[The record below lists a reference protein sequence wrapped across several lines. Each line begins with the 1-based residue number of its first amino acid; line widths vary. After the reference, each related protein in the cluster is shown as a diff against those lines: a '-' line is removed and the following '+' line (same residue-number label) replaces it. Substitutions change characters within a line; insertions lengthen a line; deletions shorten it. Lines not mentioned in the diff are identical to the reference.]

1 MSKGKLL
8 AVAIVWLILLG
19 FGVGVWRLIFAPVVE
34 KTQQEWAEQER
45 QRGGSESAYRSH
57 VKLLLD
63 GFSGY
68 AVLRSDEFAEELRK
82 ASVRLTVTDD
92 GADYPARL
100 EALRRGEADMA
111 VFTIDALVKAC
122 SDAGSLPATIV
133 ALIDETVGADAIVA
147 YRDTIPNVD
156 ALNHPDTRFVITPDS
171 PSETL
176 ARVVMSRFQLD
187 DLSSDPFV
195 AASDAADVFSHYKRA
210 KPVDR
215 LAYVVWEPVVTQML
229 KNDKVHVV
237 VDSSRFPSAIAD
249 VLVASDDF
257 VAKNRGT
264 VVDVVKAYFTANY
277 AFRDEA
283 ARVQL
288 VKRDAA
294 AGGTK
299 LTDEEAQRL
308 VDGVWWKN
316 ARENLA
322 HMGKENST
330 RSQLPLLEDLIASIT
345 SVLIETGAIK
355 SDPTQGNPNYLYL
368 ASVWEDLVGF
378 RPGSA
383 DENVRGVQLP
393 SLTDDQWA
401 NLVPAGTARAP
412 TLVFAR
418 GTDRLTERSQ
428 SLLDEL
434 AGTLGSTRYYVSVRG
449 NASRRGDLEA
459 NKRLAAQRAEAVEA
473 YLVGH
478 GVDADRI
485 RAVGVEPSGQTSVSF
500 VLGEPPF

>member
-1 MSKGKLL
+1 MIL
-8 AVAIVWLILLG
+8 A

-57 VKLLLD
+57 VKLALD

-82 ASVRLTVTDD
+82 ASVRLTITDD

-100 EALRRGEADMA
+100 EALRRGDADMA

-122 SDAGSLPATIV
+122 AEAGALPATIV

-147 YRDTIPNVD
+147 YRETLPNVD
-156 ALNHPDTRFVITPDS
+156 ALNHPETRFVLTPDS

-187 DLSSDPFV
+187 DLPDDPFI
-195 AASDAADVFSHYKRA
+195 AASDAADVLARYKKAR
-210 KPVDR
+210 PVDR
-215 LAYVVWEPVVTQML
+215 LAYVLWEPYVTQIL
-229 KNDKVHVV
+229 KNDKTHVV

-283 ARVQL
+283 ARVGL

-294 AGGTK
+294 AGGAK
-299 LTDEEAQRL
+299 LTDEEAARL

-316 ARENLA
+316 TRENLA
-322 HMGKENST
+322 HMGKDSSG
-330 RSQLPLLEDLIASIT
+330 RSKLPLLEDLIASIT
-345 SVLIETGAIK
+345 AVLIETGGIDA
-355 SDPTQGNPNYLYL
+355 DPTGGNPNYLYL
-368 ASVWEDLVGF
+368 ASVWDDLAGF

-383 DENVRGVQLP
+383 DESVRGVRLP
-393 SLTDDQWA
+393 ALSDEQWESLT
-401 NLVPAGTARAP
+401 PAGTARAP

-418 GTDRLTERSQ
+418 GTDRLTERSK

-434 AGTLGSTRYYVSVRG
+434 AGTLQSTRYYVSVKG

-459 NKRLAAQRAEAVEA
+459 NKRLAAQRAQAVEA

-485 RAVGVEPSGQTSVSF
+485 RAVGAEPSGQTSVTF